1 MFTITVAPGFAAV
14 RYAKGAFVD
23 VLPSGRHRRRY
34 GHTHRIIDVRER
46 LLALALQE
54 IPSTDGIPV
63 RVAATLRLA
72 VVDPRLFLEQAQD
85 ALAVVYLATQ
95 VALRERL
102 AALTAAELTAR
113 GAMLPIAEITARV
126 ESAAAGVGVS
136 VIEVVV
142 KDVVLPVELR
152 MAAMELATAQHR
164 AAVQLE
170 QARAETAALRS
181 MANAAKLLDDHPAL
195 ARLRLVQAAGPG
207 SRLVLQVGNGP
218 VTDIGD

>member
-14 RYAKGAFVD
+14 RYAKGAFVT
-23 VLPSGRHRRRY
+23 VLPAGRHSTLPR
-34 GHTHRIIDVRER
+34 HRHQLVDIRER

-54 IPSTDGIPV
+54 IPAADGIPV

-72 VVDPRLFLEQAQD
+72 VVDPRLFLERAQD

-95 VALRERL
+95 VELRERL

-113 GAMLPIAEITARV
+113 GALLPLAEITARV
-126 ESAAAGVGVS
+126 QSVAAGVGVE
-136 VIEVVV
+136 VIEVVI

-152 MAAMELATAQHR
+152 AAAMELATARHR

-181 MANAAKLLDDHPAL
+181 MANAAKVLDDHPAL
-195 ARLRLVQAAGPG
+195 ARLRLVQAAGYG
-207 SRLVLQVGNGP
+207 AKIILQLGDGP
-218 VTDIGD
+218 VVTTD